1 MNPVSETCVMINET
15 KKVVERINCP
25 KCNKPDMSKKN
36 ISTHYNKGCSGVM
49 NVYKSK
55 PIKKTK
61 EQKDQEK
68 QIKKELKEQ
77 KQKDAYSLKANKQR
91 ATPSKEEKSKI
102 KKTKNPKKSK
112 KQVEVR
118 SNEEPKLTIEECY
131 EYMCWLNEKKLFVLD
146 KDNFKEYY
154 NDYIMDMKE
163 PIKLVINN
171 IVKTIE
177 ANDKIEKMD
186 NMISLVETIID
197 KGNQEIQDIQ
207 EIKLTIPNLSVR
219 NFNQISEED
228 KTEIMVQEEEEEIN
242 YCISCQVNKGEE
254 QYDMHC
260 EECHGK
266 ILQIEQM
273 IKDNDVVDEEEEL
286 SDDDDDEQEI
296 KIESEPTN
304 EIIKD
309 DDDENYKLPVPN
321 QYEIFFERYEYEY
334 ETEDEKLIVDQ
345 LNKFMQRFS
354 EEQFKTYSDEK
365 QGKSIEALRNKR
377 ICIVNWLKYHYSK
390 LYYLEYN
397 GNDFFIRTLLKLIKI
412 KMDNFVD
419 EFGNE
424 DEHEKDFYTNN
435 LTPQINK
442 LINYYLLEM
451 KDLMNKMFPDIV
463 EKEKK

>member
-1 MNPVSETCVMINET
+1 MNPSSETCVIINQT

-61 EQKDQEK
+61 EQREQEKQLKQEQKEKEK

-77 KQKDAYSLKANKQR
+77 KQKQ
-91 ATPSKEEKSKI
+91 KEEKSKM
-102 KKTKNPKKSK
+102 KKSNIPKNTK

-118 SNEEPKLTIEECY
+118 PNEEPKLTLQECY
-131 EYMCWLNEKKLFVLD
+131 DYMCWLNEKKLFIVGS
-146 KDNFKEYY
+146 DNFKEYY

-186 NMISLVETIID
+186 DMISLVETIID

-207 EIKLTIPNLSVR
+207 EIKLTIPNLSVK
-219 NFNQISEED
+219 NFNQISEGD
-228 KTEIMVQEEEEEIN
+228 KTEIMIQEEEEIN
-242 YCISCQVNKGEE
+242 YCISCGINASEE
-254 QYDMHC
+254 HYDNHC
-260 EECHGK
+260 EECYGK

-273 IKDNDVVDEEEEL
+273 IKDDDVVDEEEEL
-286 SDDDDDEQEI
+286 SDEE
-296 KIESEPTN
+296 EEEASEPIN
-304 EIIKD
+304 KIIDKD
-309 DDDENYKLPVPN
+309 SDTEYETDNDDDENYNPPIN
-321 QYEIFFERYEYEY
+321 QHDNFFETYEYEY
-334 ETEDEKLIVDQ
+334 ETEDEKLVVEQ

-354 EEQFKTYSDEK
+354 EKEFKTYSDEK
-365 QGKSIEALRNKR
+365 QGKFINALVNKR
-377 ICIVNWLKYHYSK
+377 KFIVNWLKLHYK
-390 LYYLEYN
+390 RIYYLEYN

-424 DEHEKDFYTNN
+424 DEHEEDFYIKN
-435 LTPQINK
+435 LTPQIER

-451 KDLMNKMFPDIV
+451 RNLMDTCFPILV
-463 EKEKK
+463 EK